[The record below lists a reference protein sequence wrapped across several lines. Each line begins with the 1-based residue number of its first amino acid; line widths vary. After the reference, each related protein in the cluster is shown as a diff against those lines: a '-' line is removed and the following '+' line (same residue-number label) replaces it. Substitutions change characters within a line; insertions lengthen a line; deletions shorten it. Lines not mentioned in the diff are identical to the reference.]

1 MERHD
6 LRARVFG
13 PPEVARP
20 LLQGPALTPS
30 ARNRRYGRKL
40 SARYMVS
47 LRSGACGRSPVMIN
61 GTTPK
66 RPSASRPLG
75 RARTLVW
82 RVGRRRK

>member
-20 LLQGPALTPS
+20 LLQGPASRQAPETGDMGES
-30 ARNRRYGRKL
+30 
-40 SARYMVS
+40 SVRYMVS
-47 LRSGACGRSPVMIN
+47 LRAGACGRSPVMIN
-61 GTTPK
+61 GTMPK